1 MALAEGEAQAPRL
14 GADILHAGVD
24 DTCDFV
30 EQKSVTAAALA
41 LEPQHRADGADAVRT
56 DARHFLGEDLAQ
68 HAHCLEAVGL
78 RHAEAAGYLVQ
89 LAL

>member
-1 MALAEGEAQAPRL
+1 
-14 GADILHAGVD
+14 
-24 DTCDFV
+24 
-30 EQKSVTAAALA
+30 

-56 DARHFLGEDLAQ
+56 DARHFLGKDLAQ

-78 RHAEAAGYLVQ
+78 RHTEAAGYLVQ